1 METLNNLIPYSK
13 GTCATNMDLNSDII
27 TVHPESILPMVDG
40 EIVDHMEEYQ
50 VEVIDANGK
59 RNIVKTN
66 TSITIKAKWLCRDP
80 NRMTPPN
87 IRRGAKVML
96 YRNANT
102 DMYYWEPWTNT
113 DNYQKLETVIQG
125 YSNTQN
131 ENEKPTTE
139 NTWTQGVSTH
149 EKTVNF
155 IHTTKSDGEKW
166 AYDVNL
172 DAKEGLYNI
181 MDDVGNL
188 IKLDS
193 KNSIIRLQTAEGAFI
208 EINKRNITI
217 SCDNLST
224 NAETSI
230 SEQTQNITTNAS
242 SGIQSTSPTHQH
254 NGNYQIAGGL
264 SSSPGSGGSGITM
277 TGSMNV
283 IGTRTTTG
291 DQVAGGIS
299 QINHTHDGVHGPTGK
314 PKP

>member
-1 METLNNLIPYSK
+1 METLNNLVPYSK

-125 YSNTQN
+125 
-131 ENEKPTTE
+131 
-139 NTWTQGVSTH
+139 
-149 EKTVNF
+149 
-155 IHTTKSDGEKW
+155 
-166 AYDVNL
+166 
-172 DAKEGLYNI
+172 
-181 MDDVGNL
+181 
-188 IKLDS
+188 
-193 KNSIIRLQTAEGAFI
+193 
-208 EINKRNITI
+208 
-217 SCDNLST
+217 
-224 NAETSI
+224 
-230 SEQTQNITTNAS
+230 
-242 SGIQSTSPTHQH
+242 
-254 NGNYQIAGGL
+254 
-264 SSSPGSGGSGITM
+264 
-277 TGSMNV
+277 
-283 IGTRTTTG
+283 
-291 DQVAGGIS
+291 
-299 QINHTHDGVHGPTGK
+299 
-314 PKP
+314 